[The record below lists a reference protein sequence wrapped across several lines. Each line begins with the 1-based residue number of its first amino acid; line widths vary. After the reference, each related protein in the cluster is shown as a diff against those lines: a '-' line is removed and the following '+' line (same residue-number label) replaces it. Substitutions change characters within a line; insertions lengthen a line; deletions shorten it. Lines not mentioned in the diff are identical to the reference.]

1 MDKKIKEIAK
11 FIYEA
16 TRIEAGWS
24 NRSIVPEIWKQRD
37 DKFKKQ
43 FVNII
48 EMYLEKDKLLTPEKA
63 HDSWV
68 VAYEKMGWKYG
79 EKRDVDKKTH
89 PDMLPFN
96 ELPKDEKDKDSI
108 FLTFVWLAKQFQSLL
123 TQQHTKDIEK
133 FREIIGEKE
142 NVTVVKKSPETE
154 FLLNEIPAS
163 QGRND
168 FRHQLLSEL
177 NKL

>member
-1 MDKKIKEIAK
+1 MKKKEIKLA
-11 FIYEA
+11 IINSGLINEN
-16 TRIEAGWS
+16 GWVCTGTES
-24 NRSIVPEIWKQRD
+24 SDFSDELEIL
-37 DKFKKQ
+37 
-43 FVNII
+43 VNNI
-48 EMYLEKDKLLTPEKA
+48 
-63 HDSWV
+63 
-68 VAYEKMGWKYG
+68 
-79 EKRDVDKKTH
+79 
-89 PDMLPFN
+89 
-96 ELPKDEKDKDSI
+96 
-108 FLTFVWLAKQFQSLL
+108 QSLL

-168 FRHQLLSEL
+168 FRHQLLLEL

>member
-1 MDKKIKEIAK
+1 MNNKQNNKWRKRLKE
-11 FIYEA
+11 
-16 TRIEAGWS
+16 
-24 NRSIVPEIWKQRD
+24 D
-37 DKFKKQ
+37 
-43 FVNII
+43 
-48 EMYLEKDKLLTPEKA
+48 
-63 HDSWV
+63 
-68 VAYEKMGWKYG
+68 
-79 EKRDVDKKTH
+79 
-89 PDMLPFN
+89 N
-96 ELPKDEKDKDSI
+96 ELI
-108 FLTFVWLAKQFQSLL
+108 QFIAEIL